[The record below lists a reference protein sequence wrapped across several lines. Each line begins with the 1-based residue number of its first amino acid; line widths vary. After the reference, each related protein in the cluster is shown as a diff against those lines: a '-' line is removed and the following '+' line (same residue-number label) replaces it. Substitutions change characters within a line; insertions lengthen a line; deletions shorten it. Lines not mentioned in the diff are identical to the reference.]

1 MAVSSAVGVYEN
13 FADAEQAV
21 RLLDRGGFPVNRISI
36 IAQDM
41 QSEKDVHG
49 YIGTGDLAR
58 SGAGTGAWL
67 GGVFGILFGAAFL
80 WVPGFGP
87 LMVAGPFAAALL
99 GGVEGV
105 ALGAAGGGL
114 LGSLVGWGVSRKHI
128 LKYEEHLRGG
138 RYLLVAHGSRD
149 QVNLAREILESS
161 APIEVQSHEGEH
173 EGKREGEEDKAAT
186 TEA

>member
-1 MAVSSAVGVYEN
+1 
-13 FADAEQAV
+13 
-21 RLLDRGGFPVNRISI
+21 VNRISI

>member
-1 MAVSSAVGVYEN
+1 MAVSSAIGVYEN
-13 FADAEQAV
+13 FAAAEEAV
-21 RLLDRGGFPVNRISI
+21 RLLDRGGFPVDRISVV
-36 IAQDM
+36 AKDM
-41 QSEKDVHG
+41 QSEKEVHG
-49 YIGTGDLAR
+49 YIGTTDVAR

-67 GGVFGILFGAAFL
+67 GGIFGLLFGAAFL

-99 GGVEGV
+99 GGVEGA

-138 RYLLVAHGSRD
+138 HYLLLAHGSRE
-149 QVNLAREILESS
+149 QVELAREILETSS
-161 APIEVQSHEGEH
+161 PVDVETHAEQE
-173 EGKREGEEDKAAT
+173 AA
-186 TEA
+186 AAGNA